1 MDFTNINFVAI
12 AVGTIAAFLFGFLW
26 YAPPVF
32 GRTWQRHT
40 GISDAQMKD
49 GKVLL
54 RMGPALVLTFIMGVM
69 LDVILPSELMKWD
82 EGAVNGLLI
91 GLGLTAPAL
100 ALQYI
105 FARKSVHLFLIDA
118 GYTVFAL
125 MILGAVLVLMS

>member
-100 ALQYI
+100 ALQ
-105 FARKSVHLFLIDA
+105 
-118 GYTVFAL
+118 
-125 MILGAVLVLMS
+125 